1 MTGNMPDSI
10 SGESIKE
17 AGAGQNRPVPVSF
30 R

>member
-17 AGAGQNRPVPVSF
+17 TGTGQNHPVPVLF